1 MNDMEPDAE
10 HSQWL
15 WFGAVLL
22 AMMVIRSWLS
32 RVAPFSR

>member
-1 MNDMEPDAE
+1 MNDMELDAE

-22 AMMVIRSWLS
+22 AMMVISFIATS
-32 RVAPFSR
+32 FGG

>member
-1 MNDMEPDAE
+1 MNEMEPDAE

-22 AMMVIRSWLS
+22 AMMVISFIATS
-32 RVAPFSR
+32 FGG